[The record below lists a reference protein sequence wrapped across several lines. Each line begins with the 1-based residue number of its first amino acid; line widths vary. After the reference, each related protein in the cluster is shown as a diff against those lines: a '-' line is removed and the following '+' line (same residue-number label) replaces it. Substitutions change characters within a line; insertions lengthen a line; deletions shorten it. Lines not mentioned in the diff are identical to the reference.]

1 MTNIIQNIPLICS
14 ILTIYYL
21 FFFIEFFFK
30 IQKQKQKHSRL
41 NLQRQHN
48 VGQKARVYDT
58 FQMYLKSSPRELERS
73 IKLSEREGWHWGGK
87 LVRGAYMVLERQRAK
102 DMEYESPIHE
112 TLEDT
117 HDCYDQGVIKV
128 LSRTHVQNKFSSANL
143 LIASHNEHTIKQAIG
158 LMKKKNIDRVTG
170 GVAFGQLLGM
180 ADFLSFSLGNAG
192 YQAYKYLPYGPFY
205 EVLPYLVRRAQ
216 ENSGL
221 LSGGAKER
229 GMMFSELKRR
239 MMP

>member
-1 MTNIIQNIPLICS
+1 MFNSYNLLSFFLHRI
-14 ILTIYYL
+14 L
-21 FFFIEFFFK
+21 FFYSFLK
-30 IQKQKQKHSRL
+30 YKNKNKNTNRL

-143 LIASHNEHTIKQAIG
+143 LIVFVWDPLFYKQVHTQHLCLGTRHDKQST
-158 LMKKKNIDRVTG
+158 L
-170 GVAFGQLLGM
+170 FLL
-180 ADFLSFSLGNAG
+180 
-192 YQAYKYLPYGPFY
+192 
-205 EVLPYLVRRAQ
+205 
-216 ENSGL
+216 L
-221 LSGGAKER
+221 LSSS
-229 GMMFSELKRR
+229 M
-239 MMP
+239 